1 MVDTRYNCKITIT
14 YLFYFCQVIITI
26 CIQTTQGTISYLR
39 LYCYV
44 CVPTRKYIR
53 IEHDPCIFL
62 TIFITLSSHM
72 YIIILYIIIK
82 IFNLEQILRYLKL
95 KFSVNTIHKSYL
107 NKNNYNFPFFFRERQ
122 KFNSEIYKE
131 TTCLTKVGKKNEQN
145 KPILRERLPVQLS
158 WLQTLS

>member
-1 MVDTRYNCKITIT
+1 M
-14 YLFYFCQVIITI
+14 
-26 CIQTTQGTISYLR
+26 
-39 LYCYV
+39 
-44 CVPTRKYIR
+44 
-53 IEHDPCIFL
+53 
-62 TIFITLSSHM
+62 
-72 YIIILYIIIK
+72 
-82 IFNLEQILRYLKL
+82 RYLKL

-107 NKNNYNFPFFFRERQ
+107 NKNNYNFPFFFRKWQ